1 MSKDVSDEA
10 AFIATKIILS
20 YIIIAMIIYFILA
33 FFLFIKCI
41 IAYSLLLNV
50 NASYSI
56 QSPNATLAR
65 DIIKEC
71 NRATLR

>member
-1 MSKDVSDEA
+1 
-10 AFIATKIILS
+10 
-20 YIIIAMIIYFILA
+20 MIIYFILA

-56 QSPNATLAR
+56 QSPNATLTR